1 MTSTATAKPIIYYE
15 DSSYLVSDAKL
26 KSPRKTYRID
36 KIEKISLRR
45 DPFYF
50 SLAFTILLAFFVMK
64 FGRPVGENVHLFLLL
79 CLVLT
84 AILRRF
90 GMIMLTS
97 KAISELAFIGLYGRL
112 VNVREAIEKAMHK
125 EDRDDGLAAH
135 DDADDDDE

>member
-1 MTSTATAKPIIYYE
+1 MIATATAKPIIYYE
-15 DSSYLVSDAKL
+15 DSSYLVSDTKVR
-26 KSPRKTYRID
+26 SPRKTYRID

-64 FGRPVGENVHLFLLL
+64 FGRPVGDYIHLFLLL

-97 KAISELAFIGLYGRL
+97 KAMSELAFIGLYGRL
-112 VNVREAIEKAMHK
+112 ANVREAIEKAMHK

-135 DDADDDDE
+135 DGADDDDE

>member
-1 MTSTATAKPIIYYE
+1 MTSTDAAKPIIYYK
-15 DSSYLVSDAKL
+15 DSDYLVSNAKV
-26 KSPRKTYRID
+26 KSPRKTYRVD

-64 FGRPVGENVHLFLLL
+64 FGSSVGEGVFRFLLV
-79 CLVLT
+79 CIVFT
-84 AILRRF
+84 SILRRF

-112 VNVREAIEKAMHK
+112 ADVREAIERAMHK
-125 EDRDDGLAAH
+125 EDKDDGLAAH
-135 DDADDDDE
+135 DAADDDDE